1 MKNKFSKH
9 WNASKQPR
17 KQRKFKANAPL
28 HIKRKLMSVNLA
40 KELRK
45 KYSTRNIEVRKND
58 TVKIMKGKFKNKQG
72 KILTANTKHTYVII
86 ENIQVKKQDGSK
98 ANIKF
103 HPSNLQIIELNLDDK
118 RRMNNESKKEKQIL
132 KTEKKEI
139 KEKTNKKNTGEK
151 K

>member
-9 WNASKQPR
+9 WKASKQPR
-17 KQRKFKANAPL
+17 KQRKFIANAPL

-45 KYSTRNIEVRKND
+45 KYSTRNIEIRKND

-72 KILTANTKHTYVII
+72 KILTANIKKTYVII
-86 ENIQVKKQDGSK
+86 ENMQVKKQDGSK

-103 HPSNLQIIELNLDDK
+103 HPSNLQIVELNLDDK
-118 RRMNNESKKEKQIL
+118 RRMNKSEKQNKEENKTKEAKEKSTKL
-132 KTEKKEI
+132 KE
-139 KEKTNKKNTGEK
+139 NKGEK